1 MFLCFSL
8 DISSDKTRVAMISSA
23 GSISISLDN
32 SSMSQASVHSAIDSL
47 ASPSSPKREMASS
60 LKVATNMLK
69 NEGRDNVPE
78 FMLMAVFGESGSQNY
93 AKYTAALAQ
102 HSGIHVF
109 TWGFGAAYADNGVL
123 GDAGKELGFLAKDGA
138 SVFKQPDL
146 NDVTSSEVSKAI
158 CDGRFQLLFYCKVP
172 KVQDIYL
179 VL

>member
-8 DISSDKTRVAMISSA
+8 DISSDKTRVAVISSA

-47 ASPSSPKREMASS
+47 VSPSSPEREMASS
-60 LKVATNMLK
+60 LNVATNMLK
-69 NEGRDNVPE
+69 NEGRNNVPK
-78 FMLMAVFGESGSQNY
+78 FILMAVFGESGNQNY
-93 AKYTAALAQ
+93 AKFAAAFAQ

-123 GDAGKELGFLAKDGA
+123 GDAGKELRFFAKDGA
-138 SVFKQPDL
+138 SAFKQPDI
-146 NDVTSSEVSKAI
+146 NDDVTSSDVSKAI

-172 KVQDIYL
+172 KVQDIY
-179 VL
+179 